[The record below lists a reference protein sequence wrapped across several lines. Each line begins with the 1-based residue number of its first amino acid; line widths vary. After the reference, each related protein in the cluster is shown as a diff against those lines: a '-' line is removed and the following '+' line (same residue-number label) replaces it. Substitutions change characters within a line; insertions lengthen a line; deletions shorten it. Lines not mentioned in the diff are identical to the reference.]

1 MILNLIN
8 NNYYWHF
15 VTEHLWQTLLS
26 CVHWMWNKMKWN
38 EWHHKMSFVIAI
50 FHSNSIVHKA
60 NITTQ
65 FYHFFSFD
73 FICIEIFLFSF
84 FSFISLWSLQ
94 QQHYHHHWQWCKWDQ
109 LNQLKLK
116 PIVFFNLLKQTLLS
130 ILNGIDD
137 VDSFIWFNPLLCV
150 FQWYALHDPLAI

>member
-84 FSFISLWSLQ
+84 LLFHCDHYNSSITITIDSDVSEISSTNLNS
-94 QQHYHHHWQWCKWDQ
+94 
-109 LNQLKLK
+109 NQL
-116 PIVFFNLLKQTLLS
+116 FFL
-130 ILNGIDD
+130 IYLNKR
-137 VDSFIWFNPLLCV
+137 F
-150 FQWYALHDPLAI
+150 FQFSMGLMM